1 MTALRQQATTLLNA
15 MPEEKLLQII
25 QYMQH
30 VYDTP
35 RIKKANRNVD
45 INKLAGSAKNVF
57 GKGVDVDA
65 YIKEMR
71 SDERF

>member
-15 MPEEKLLQII
+15 IPDEKLLPII
-25 QYMQH
+25 QYMQYI
-30 VYDTP
+30 YDMP
-35 RIKKANRNVD
+35 AIKKSNLD
-45 INKLAGSAKNVF
+45 IDISKFAGSAKNVF

>member
-45 INKLAGSAKNVF
+45 INKLAGSAKMFLV
-57 GKGVDVDA
+57 KA
-65 YIKEMR
+65 LM
-71 SDERF
+71 